1 MAQDITLLG
10 ANYPDVPAV
19 NLPKTGGGQAQF
31 DDTTDADATAGDILT
46 GKTAYVNGAKLVGTN
61 PGGSPGIPFG
71 KVDSTSTSTA
81 YTATVDGITE
91 LADGVCCY
99 LMNGVVTSAAGFTLD
114 INDLGA
120 KPVYTNL
127 AAATAET
134 TKFNINYTLLF
145 IYNEDRIS
153 GGCWDCYNGFDSN
166 TNTIGYQLRTNSS
179 TRPASDKGYRYRLWF
194 TSADGTKWV
203 PANKSTSTNATS
215 TRTPNTTPI
224 DPWGEIIYYGTNG
237 TTEANANLS
246 TTNQWQQYTLSL
258 GYSFNTT
265 GAALTLTYPA
275 PVYIKC
281 SPQTNGS
288 ATLQGYSQALPS
300 TEDGYIYIYLGK
312 AYSATNIELVP
323 YHPVYYYKDGAI
335 RIYTNQVSGGGSGGV
350 SDVEVNG
357 TSVVS
362 GGVAEVTVPTKTSDL
377 SNDSGFIT
385 GMTILSYGS
394 STWSDF
400 ITAYQANKVV
410 YCRAS
415 SNANPGSGTQN
426 RLAFMAYVNN
436 AANPTEVEFQ
446 YYRSV
451 TTHTDAQQGDQ
462 VFVYKLTSSGT
473 WTVTTREAYTRI
485 IAGSNITGTYANGAL
500 TLSASGGGGGSSIT
514 AVAVTAGI
522 EDVMTTSVISGD
534 DLCFWRLWPDDISGF
549 PANGHLVDID
559 AKNRGYRIPAM
570 YDPVQQCLIIC
581 DPYGEEAGF
590 MSGDEI
596 SVICYFI

>member
-10 ANYPDVPAV
+10 AEYEDVPAV
-19 NLPKTGGGQAQF
+19 KLPKTGGGQAQF
-31 DDTTDADATAGDILT
+31 DDTTDANATAGDIIT
-46 GKTAYVNGAKLVGTN
+46 GKTAYVNGVKLTGTN

-71 KVDSTSTSTA
+71 KVDNTSTSTA

-134 TKFNINYTLLF
+134 TKFNISYTLLF
-145 IYNEDRIS
+145 IYNEDRVA
-153 GGCWDCYNGFDSN
+153 GGCWDCYNGYDSN

-215 TRTPNTTPI
+215 ARTPNTTPI

-246 TTNQWQQYTLSL
+246 ATNQWEQYTLSL

-265 GAALTLTYPA
+265 GAALVLSYPA
-275 PVYIKC
+275 PVYVKC

-288 ATLQGYSQALPS
+288 ATLQGYTQALPS

-323 YHPVYYYKDGAI
+323 YHPVYYYSNGAI
-335 RIYTNQVSGGGSGGV
+335 RLWTNAESGGGGV
-350 SDVEVNG
+350 TDVTVDG

-362 GGVAEVTVPTKTSDL
+362 GGVAAITMPSVPSA
-377 SNDSGFIT
+377 
-385 GMTILSYGS
+385 S
-394 STWSDF
+394 STSPKMDGTATVGSETKWAKGDHIHPTDTSRAASSHTHGN
-400 ITAYQANKVV
+400 ITNDGALQTTDVTIASGDKLIVTDASNSNKIA
-410 YCRAS
+410 RAS
-415 SNANPGSGTQN
+415 LSFDGT
-426 RLAFMAYVNN
+426 
-436 AANPTEVEFQ
+436 
-446 YYRSV
+446 
-451 TTHTDAQQGDQ
+451 TTDK
-462 VFVYKLTSSGT
+462 FLSKKGT
-473 WTVTTREAYTRI
+473 WE
-485 IAGSNITGTYANGAL
+485 
-500 TLSASGGGGGSSIT
+500 SAGGGGGSSIT
-514 AVAVTAGI
+514 AVTVTAGV
-522 EDVMTTSVISGD
+522 EDVNATSVISGD
-534 DLCFWRLWPDDISGF
+534 PINFWKLWPDSISGF
-549 PANGHLVDID
+549 PSGGHLVDID
-559 AKNRGYRIPAM
+559 IDSNGFSIPAM
-570 YDPVQQCLIIC
+570 YDAIQGCLIV
-581 DPYGEEAGF
+581 YEAFGMEAGLTPG
-590 MSGDEI
+590 MQDV
-596 SVICYFI
+596 SVTCNFI

>member
-19 NLPKTGGGQAQF
+19 KLPKTGGGQAQF

-203 PANKSTSTNATS
+203 PANKSTSTNATAS
-215 TRTPNTTPI
+215 RTPNTTPI

-246 TTNQWQQYTLSL
+246 TTNQWEQYTLSL

-265 GAALTLTYPA
+265 GAALTLTFPA

-288 ATLQGYSQALPS
+288 ATLQGYTQALPS
-300 TEDGYIYIYLGK
+300 TEDGFIYIYLGK

-323 YHPVYYYKDGAI
+323 FHPVYYYKDGAI
-335 RIYTNQVSGGGSGGV
+335 RIWTN
-350 SDVEVNG
+350 
-357 TSVVS
+357 
-362 GGVAEVTVPTKTSDL
+362 P
-377 SNDSGFIT
+377 
-385 GMTILSYGS
+385 
-394 STWSDF
+394 
-400 ITAYQANKVV
+400 
-410 YCRAS
+410 AS
-415 SNANPGSGTQN
+415 
-426 RLAFMAYVNN
+426 
-436 AANPTEVEFQ
+436 
-446 YYRSV
+446 
-451 TTHTDAQQGDQ
+451 
-462 VFVYKLTSSGT
+462 
-473 WTVTTREAYTRI
+473 
-485 IAGSNITGTYANGAL
+485 
-500 TLSASGGGGGSSIT
+500 SGGGGADPATASPLMDGTAAVGSSTKYAREDHVHPTDTSKQDTLVSGTNIKTINNTSLLGSGNIDIQGGGGGVETLQVEIEIT
-514 AVAVTAGI
+514 SLGNGTWQLAVTDEMPEQTIYPLAL
-522 EDVMTTSVISGD
+522 D
-534 DLCFWRLWPDDISGF
+534 
-549 PANGHLVDID
+549 
-559 AKNRGYRIPAM
+559 
-570 YDPVQQCLIIC
+570 YDSYCLISAFGYDYSTYSFIVPDWIGDIC
-581 DPYGEEAGF
+581 SFEDNSHSY
-590 MSGDEI
+590 MTI
-596 SVICYFI
+596 YYVY